1 IIIMLRWLPIW
12 GLITLLGS
20 MKVTLATK
28 WYSGGLDF
36 KDPSA
41 WIDGYMPCNRDLV
54 VFPSNYPALLPLP
67 EELSI
72 EGLVFPRNGAILLA
86 EESTIT
92 FGSKENSRC
101 ETEHTKVALLR
112 EPKSSKWFDPGTWR
126 TDKAGEV
133 SASVPELERIPCDN
147 EQVIIKGH
155 GPLAFDLE
163 NVEYLRL
170 GQLILAGSSVSK
182 LYLEQ
187 LLTRDLGRYL
197 FHNAQDVQVEYYRGE
212 LCGCH
217 KDFDQL
223 VEPVCHNVQEQCEV
237 PHCLS
242 PVRPLGS
249 CCLICGAIISTPTSH
264 CSEWDKKQITD
275 EINELIAKQG
285 LEDQIRLHVEF
296 VGSRQFGNHL
306 QAVVTDRHGYSER
319 SLEFLESLMKADKKS
334 HVTLKVSGRPYNPNV
349 SFSSILLILFCMALV
364 GLVSVIILAHYMPEN
379 PYLNRIP
386 HWIHD
391 PRRWRWRH
399 LGVRLR
405 RNLLFNRFENTV
417 PGGAGGEGSH
427 EGGTSGVDRL
437 GIMAYDPES
446 GEVRERAFD
455 NPMFEQAAAMEEAA
469 RDAEEQ
475 PVDIAGAP
483 CMETG
488 DLGAPS
494 VLEDD
499 QELTEINLE
508 SGGVDSEGEVE

>member
-1 IIIMLRWLPIW
+1 MLWLLPIQ
-12 GLITLLGS
+12 GLLIIAIELT
-20 MKVTLATK
+20 VATK

-41 WIDGYMPCNRDLV
+41 WIDGYMPCHRDLV

-92 FGSKENSRC
+92 FGSTENSRC
-101 ETEHTKVALLR
+101 EAEHTKVALLR

-126 TDKAGEV
+126 TDKSGEL

-187 LLTRDLGRYL
+187 LMTRDLGQYL
-197 FHNAQDVQVEYYRGE
+197 FHNAQAVQVEYYRGE

-217 KDFDQL
+217 KDFDRL
-223 VEPVCHNVQEQCEV
+223 LEPVCHNVQEQCEV

-249 CCLICGAIISTPTSH
+249 CCLICGAIISTPASH
-264 CSEWDKKQITD
+264 CSERDKKQVTAQ
-275 EINELIAKQG
+275 INELITKQG
-285 LEDQIRLHVEF
+285 LEAQIHLHVEF

-319 SLEFLESLMKADKKS
+319 SLEFLELLLIKARNMVGS
-334 HVTLKVSGRPYNPNV
+334 TLKVSGRPYNPNV

-364 GLVSVIILAHYMPEN
+364 GLVSVIILAHFMPEN

-405 RNLLFNRFENTV
+405 RNLLFNRFENTG
-417 PGGAGGEGSH
+417 PGGAGGDGSH
-427 EGGTSGVDRL
+427 EGGLSGADRL

-469 RDAEEQ
+469 REAEEQ
-475 PVDIAGAP
+475 SADVVGAP
-483 CMETG
+483 RMETG
-488 DLGAPS
+488 DLGAPT

-508 SGGVDSEGEVE
+508 SGNVDSYDEVETIE

>member
-1 IIIMLRWLPIW
+1 MLRLLPIQ
-12 GLITLLGS
+12 GLLIIASLGS
-20 MKVTLATK
+20 TVATK

-92 FGSKENSRC
+92 FGSTENSRC

-126 TDKAGEV
+126 TDKASEL

-187 LLTRDLGRYL
+187 LLTRDLGQYL

-223 VEPVCHNVQEQCEV
+223 LEPVCHNVQEQCEE

-249 CCLICGAIISTPTSH
+249 CCLICGAILSTPASH
-264 CSEWDKKQITD
+264 CSEQDKKQVTAQIK
-275 EINELIAKQG
+275 ELITRQDVEG
-285 LEDQIRLHVEF
+285 QIHLHVEF

-319 SLEFLESLMKADKKS
+319 SLEFLELLVREKNK
-334 HVTLKVSGRPYNPNV
+334 VGTTLKVSGRPYNPNV

-386 HWIHD
+386 QWIHD

-399 LGVRLR
+399 IGVRLR
-405 RNLLFNRFENTV
+405 RNLLFNRFENTG
-417 PGGAGGEGSH
+417 PGGDDSPDGGPSG
-427 EGGTSGVDRL
+427 GVDRL

-455 NPMFEQAAAMEEAA
+455 NPMFEQAAAMEEAV

-475 PVDIAGAP
+475 PVDMVDAP
-483 CMETG
+483 RMETG
-488 DLGAPS
+488 DLGAQS
-494 VLEDD
+494 AQEDD

-508 SGGVDSEGEVE
+508 SGGVDSDGEVETME